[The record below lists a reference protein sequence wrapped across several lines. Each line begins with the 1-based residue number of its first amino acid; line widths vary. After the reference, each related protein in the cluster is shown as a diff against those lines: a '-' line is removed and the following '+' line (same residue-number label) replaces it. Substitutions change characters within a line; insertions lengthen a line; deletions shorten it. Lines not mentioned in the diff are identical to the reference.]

1 MLLTEKIGIEKS
13 IERIS
18 GIRTI
23 QNGGRGI
30 NWVFTTPKWILR
42 ISNLIT
48 KYKHEDLYLTTNTNV
63 KLKKKKNSSNDVSL
77 AASAILFRKLCR
89 LFHSIF
95 GRDGRGSKSGRRPIE
110 HTGIVIPIPAAL
122 PLAKTNRLL
131 EYMFTIRRAIHTF
144 KGNNSKSV
152 FFFFKIMPHFR
163 LDFFPSIKHLT
174 AERWHPHAVLWLY
187 NIIK

>member
-1 MLLTEKIGIEKS
+1 MS
-13 IERIS
+13 IYHI
-18 GIRTI
+18 
-23 QNGGRGI
+23 
-30 NWVFTTPKWILR
+30 FTTPKWILR

-63 KLKKKKNSSNDVSL
+63 KLKKKKSSNDVSL

-122 PLAKTNRLL
+122 PLAQTNRL
-131 EYMFTIRRAIHTF
+131 YHKISIVRGTISIVIDLKSAIDLLLSQA
-144 KGNNSKSV
+144 KLS
-152 FFFFKIMPHFR
+152 
-163 LDFFPSIKHLT
+163 
-174 AERWHPHAVLWLY
+174 
-187 NIIK
+187 